1 MLMQQQVKLQVVVQV
16 MRFIVKIIGMN
27 KIKLKDKFE
36 FIYDSYIYISQGKNS
51 IIQDINKIRNKKY

>member
-1 MLMQQQVKLQVVVQV
+1 
-16 MRFIVKIIGMN
+16 MRFIGKIIGMN

-36 FIYDSYIYISQGKNS
+36 FIYDSYIYISQGQNS

>member
-1 MLMQQQVKLQVVVQV
+1 
-16 MRFIVKIIGMN
+16 MRFIGKIIGMN

-36 FIYDSYIYISQGKNS
+36 FIYDSYIYMSRQNS